1 MQVGFTQKMEQ
12 IGANNVPA
20 QTNEKETEMAFSM
33 DGYVDVAERI
43 RQLREK
49 HPEAVLRPYNPA
61 EPFKVMNI
69 GNREFIVYTAACY
82 RTPDDPMPAVA
93 VAAEPAVG
101 KTNYTRD
108 SEVMN
113 AETSAWGRAIVACLA
128 ADTQKVASLDEV
140 RNRRDET
147 PAAPT
152 HPSKGVRAP
161 IFENTTEAVQLIADK
176 FGGEVV
182 DVAPSANI
190 RKIAKAT
197 QAQKG
202 LISKLAKEIVDGD
215 VNPVIKDLFGDVSL
229 NDLTSPQAST
239 LIKTLIERKEQK

>member
-1 MQVGFTQKMEQ
+1 
-12 IGANNVPA
+12 
-20 QTNEKETEMAFSM
+20 MAFDMS
-33 DGYVDVAERI
+33 GYVDVAERI

-49 HPEAVLRPYNPA
+49 HPEAVLRPWNPDK
-61 EPFKVMNI
+61 PFDIVTI

-101 KTNYTRD
+101 KTTYTRD
-108 SEVMN
+108 SELMN
-113 AETSAWGRAIVACLA
+113 AETSAWGRAIVAALA
-128 ADTQKVASLDEV
+128 ADTQKVASLNEV
-140 RNRRDET
+140 RNRQADE
-147 PAAPT
+147 APT

-161 IFENTTEAVQLIADK
+161 MFEKASDAVQLIADK
-176 FGGEVV
+176 FGGEIV
-182 DVAPSANI
+182 DEVPPANI

-202 LISKLAKEIVDGD
+202 LVSKLAKEVVDGD
-215 VNPVIKDLFGDVSL
+215 VDSVIKELFGDVSL

>member
-1 MQVGFTQKMEQ
+1 
-12 IGANNVPA
+12 
-20 QTNEKETEMAFSM
+20 MAFSM

-49 HPEAVLRPYNPA
+49 HPEAVLRPWNPS
-61 EPFKVMNI
+61 EPFKIMNI

-82 RTPDDPMPAVA
+82 RTPDDPTPAVA

-101 KTNYTRD
+101 KTSYTRD

-140 RNRRDET
+140 RNRRTDET
-147 PAAPT
+147 PAPT

-161 IFENTTEAVQLIADK
+161 IFEKQEDAVKMLVDK
-176 FGGEVV
+176 FGGEEV
-182 DVAPSANI
+182 DVPPAANI

-202 LISKLAKEIVDGD
+202 LISKLAKEVCDGD
-215 VNPVIKDLFGDVSL
+215 VQPMITELFGDVSL
-229 NDLTSPQAST
+229 NDLASPQAST
-239 LIKTLIERKEQK
+239 LIKALIERKEKK